1 MKNIEK
7 ENKPAAG
14 KRNNERS
21 GRTHS
26 DKKAPGKR
34 GAELFRNGSEPDEY
48 RNPITDQQ
56 DYRLRAS
63 KPGTLNQGSRGTQ
76 SKEAKLS
83 HDSSKANSVQ
93 AEMRIR
99 SRNDERS
106 R

>member
-34 GAELFRNGSEPDEY
+34 GAELFRNETEQSDYEDRETGKNSDYFLRANRPGYSQRSQFKEQQGTN
-48 RNPITDQQ
+48 RNNKMASVKTDRTDQ
-56 DYRLRAS
+56 R
-63 KPGTLNQGSRGTQ
+63 KN
-76 SKEAKLS
+76 
-83 HDSSKANSVQ
+83 
-93 AEMRIR
+93 
-99 SRNDERS
+99 
-106 R
+106 